1 MVMAPEG
8 LMPTKTFT
16 DIIFDLV
23 TLNLGSN
30 MLPDTWMH
38 LSIYDLQSLASL
50 LTVESDTVDWRRFL
64 LAAAQP
70 WPMPSVMELLET
82 LQRFQAMDIEGSG
95 FVTQE
100 EYEQAGLWF
109 KESEDLVIPE
119 SPTEPLPFNRQ
130 EHLLKFIFTLFSD
143 PEKDPPQLNYT
154 EMLLYFASNP
164 DAIEGVYQ
172 ALSVAT
178 GTQIKRKKDKFSTI
192 PRLFT
197 PSAERLIASDAH
209 DDLVEEEAGEETED
223 EDEDKEKE
231 DEAESFTNE
240 GNISLATLLRVFRHE
255 TNKAADN
262 HRFSGYLTA
271 EDNYEHF
278 IKVYKD
284 LGSEALEPI
293 PVALLLKHPF
303 MQDLINNYQ
312 GYKLHTIYG
321 TDGTLPWVRVS
332 HLAGLSKWSALMI
345 VLKGFK

>member
-1 MVMAPEG
+1 MGGFNHSPHVSAGTQAIPEG
-8 LMPTKTFT
+8 DLPSLHQSSDDLYGIPTWRTSSRRLRLCHLDESEANKDLSPQSKRRQTEN
-16 DIIFDLV
+16 IIK
-23 TLNLGSN
+23 
-30 MLPDTWMH
+30 MLTERRLLFSPPETE
-38 LSIYDLQSLASL
+38 SLATYL
-50 LTVESDTVDWRRFL
+50 LHIHALF
-64 LAAAQP
+64 
-70 WPMPSVMELLET
+70 PMAEM
-82 LQRFQAMDIEGSG
+82 
-95 FVTQE
+95 
-100 EYEQAGLWF
+100 
-109 KESEDLVIPE
+109 
-119 SPTEPLPFNRQ
+119 
-130 EHLLKFIFTLFSD
+130 FIFTLFSD

-332 HLAGLSKWSALMI
+332 HLAGLSKWSALMV